1 MLKSDSIAAVA
12 AALSDAQ
19 GEFPPIL
26 REREVTVSSDRGTY
40 TFAYAPLE
48 VIMASI
54 KKPLAKHGLALVQTI
69 INGDQGGDFIRTT
82 LTHDSGEWLAGDTP
96 IYVRPDKHG
105 NVTAQAYGSGITYA
119 RRYGVS
125 SLLCLST
132 DEDDDGNASEGNAI
146 TKSKPTAS
154 GAKRAAA
161 VKRVDGDQV
170 EELRQGIEATATD
183 AAAFCKFLGVKKLE
197 DLPLDRFD
205 HAKAALK
212 AKADRLAAESEG

>member
-26 REREVTVSSDRGTY
+26 REKEVTVATSGSPY

-54 KKPLAKHGLALVQTI
+54 KKPLAKYGLALVQTVI
-69 INGDQGGDFIRTT
+69 SGEGGDFIRTT

-96 IYVRPDKHG
+96 IYVRPDKNG
-105 NVTAQAYGSGITYA
+105 VVTAQAYGSGITYA

-132 DEDDDGNASEGNAI
+132 DEDDDGNASTGNAI
-146 TKSKPTAS
+146 TKSRTTAS

-161 VKRVDGDQV
+161 VKRIDGDQV
-170 EELRQGIEATATD
+170 EELRQGIEATGTD
-183 AAAFCKFLGVKKLE
+183 EAAFCKFLGVKKLE
-197 DLPLDRFD
+197 DLPVDRFD
-205 HAKAALK
+205 HAKHALQ

>member
-26 REREVTVSSDRGTY
+26 REREVTVSTSGSPY

-54 KKPLAKHGLALVQTI
+54 KKPLAKHGLALVQTV
-69 INGDQGGDFIRTT
+69 INGEHGDWIRTT

-96 IYVRPDKHG
+96 IYVRPDKNG

-146 TKSKPTAS
+146 TKSKVTPS